1 MADETMFVQMR
12 VDKELVKSFDKL
24 VRRRG
29 ATRSAYIKSLMRYFL
44 TLPESEQYKIIE
56 EANSL
61 SPTELRASLS
71 L

>member
-1 MADETMFVQMR
+1 MAETMFVQLR

-44 TLPESEQYKIIE
+44 ALPENEQYKIIE
-56 EANSL
+56 EANSRSPAELHTCL
-61 SPTELRASLS
+61 SP
-71 L
+71 